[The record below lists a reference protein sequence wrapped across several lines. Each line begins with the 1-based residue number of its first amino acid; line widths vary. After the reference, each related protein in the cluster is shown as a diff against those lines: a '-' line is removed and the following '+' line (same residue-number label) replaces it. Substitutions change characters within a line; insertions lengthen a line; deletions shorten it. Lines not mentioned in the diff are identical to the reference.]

1 MYRVLVPVD
10 DDEDRAAAQ
19 VETLLSLPGAAE
31 ELSVTVLHVYED
43 LDVSTDEAG
52 ATRVEDLDES
62 LPDLQDT
69 SATVALVEE
78 RLAETA
84 VAVSRREMIGSPAET
99 INQTATAVDADAI
112 LLGVRKRSPVGKAV
126 FGSVSQQV
134 ILGAD
139 RPVIIAD

>member
-31 ELSVTVLHVYED
+31 ELSVTALHVYED

-99 INQTATAVDADAI
+99 INRVATAVDADAI